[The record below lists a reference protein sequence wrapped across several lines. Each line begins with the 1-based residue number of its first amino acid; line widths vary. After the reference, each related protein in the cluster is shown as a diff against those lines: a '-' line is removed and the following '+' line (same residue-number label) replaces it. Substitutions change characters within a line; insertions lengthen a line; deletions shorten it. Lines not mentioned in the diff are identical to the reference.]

1 MSSERSNRAETLFQT
16 LLDEQKCKKLPPVQQ
31 WQPQRSGSID
41 IRIARD
47 GTWYHEGSAIQRT
60 AMVQLFSTILR
71 RDGDAYY
78 LVTPV
83 EKLAI
88 SVDDAPFLAIAVN
101 RDGEGA
107 QQRLLFT
114 TNVQEHVLA
123 DAEHPLDV
131 RERDGEPAPYIH
143 VRDDLWALLS
153 RNVFY
158 ELVDMAE
165 PHHDDAGR
173 LGVRSCGEWFE
184 LGHS

>member
-1 MSSERSNRAETLFQT
+1 MSTEGSNRADALFQT
-16 LLDEQKCKKLPPVQQ
+16 LLDKQAAKKLPPVQQ
-31 WQPQRSGSID
+31 WQPERSGSID

-47 GTWYHEGSAIQRT
+47 GTWYHEGSTIARP
-60 AMVQLFSTILR
+60 AMVKLFSTILR
-71 RDGDAYY
+71 RDGDTYF

-88 SVDDAPFLAIAVN
+88 TVDDAPFLAVAVT
-101 RDGEGA
+101 RDGQGA

-114 TNVQEHVLA
+114 TNVEEHVLA

-158 ELVDMAE
+158 ELVELAE
-165 PHHDDAGR
+165 AHPDDAGR
-173 LGVRSCGEWFE
+173 IGVLSCGSWFD
-184 LGHS
+184 LGHT